1 MDREAIIRA
10 LEMCS
15 SGMSCD
21 TCDYCN
27 LANCNT
33 KLHEDAVALLRE
45 PLKANEATKYSAVC
59 IYTKKTNLL
68 DYFSNQK
75 FMFNN
80 TKEQHDRM
88 REYYAREREVELI
101 AMFRWE
107 NGKQFCKIKCP
118 INPLPVQGEFEV
130 VSVSVLNG
138 FLVKNGWLFKEK
150 LYPRMF
156 Q

>member
-21 TCDYCN
+21 KCDYCC
-27 LANCNT
+27 LENCDT
-33 KLHEDAVALLRE
+33 KLHEDAIELLRE
-45 PLKANEATKYSAVC
+45 QPKANEAPKYPVVC

-68 DYFSNQK
+68 DYFDNQK

-107 NGKQFCKIKCP
+107 KGKCFCKIKCP
-118 INPLPVQGEFEV
+118 INPLPVYGEVEA
-130 VSVSVLNG
+130 VSSNEISR
-138 FLVKNGWLFKEK
+138 FLKKNGWNFKRK